1 MKARA
6 ALLALVAA
14 TTLMGCTSK
23 TEPPNAPAKAQGPQ
37 TIEISYDDMASQ
49 KQISR
54 SVSMSVGDT
63 LTVSLGAN
71 ASTGFR
77 WTEKMLISDPKVMT
91 QTNHQAIAAVSPGMM
106 GAPGTEVW
114 TLQAKAPGNTTVST
128 TYGRP
133 WPGGEKDSWV
143 FSANVTV
150 N

>member
-14 TTLMGCTSK
+14 TTLAGCTGKSETPK
-23 TEPPNAPAKAQGPQ
+23 PATAQGPQ
-37 TIEISYDDMASQ
+37 SIEISYDDLLNQ

-54 SVSMSVGDT
+54 SVSLSVGDT
-63 LTVSLGAN
+63 LTVSLGSN
-71 ASTGFR
+71 GSTGFQ
-77 WTEKMLISDPKVMT
+77 WAEKMLISDPKVMT
-91 QTNHQAIAAVSPGMM
+91 QTGHTVIAPQSDKPGSA
-106 GAPGTEVW
+106 GKEVW

-143 FSANVTV
+143 FSANVAV
-150 N
+150 S

>member
-1 MKARA
+1 MKAQTA
-6 ALLALVAA
+6 VLALIAA
-14 TTLMGCTSK
+14 TTLMGCTGKS
-23 TEPPNAPAKAQGPQ
+23 EPAKPATAAGPQ
-37 TIEISYDDMASQ
+37 TTTIEISYDDLQNQ

-63 LTVSLGAN
+63 LKVILGSN
-71 ASTGFR
+71 ASTGFQ
-77 WTEKMLISDPKVMT
+77 WKEDMLISDRKV
-91 QTNHQAIAAVSPGMM
+91 IAQIGHTMVAPEAGLPGAS
-106 GAPGTEVW
+106 GSEVW
-114 TLQAKAPGNTTVST
+114 TLAAKAPGNSTVSS

>member
-6 ALLALVAA
+6 GLLALVAA

-23 TEPPNAPAKAQGPQ
+23 TEPPNAPVKAEGPQ
-37 TIEISYDDMASQ
+37 TIEISYDDLLKE

-54 SVSMSVGDT
+54 SVSMSVGET
-63 LTVSLGAN
+63 LTVSLGSN
-71 ASTGFR
+71 ISTGFT
-77 WTEKMLISDPKVMT
+77 WAEKMLISDPKVMT
-91 QTNHQAIAAVSPGMM
+91 QTGHRAVAPNTGMP

-114 TLQAKAPGNTTVST
+114 ILEAKAPGNTTVST

>member
-14 TTLMGCTSK
+14 TSLVGCTGKSEAP
-23 TEPPNAPAKAQGPQ
+23 TEPAKAEGPQ
-37 TIEISYDDMASQ
+37 TIEISYDDLMNQ

-54 SVSMSVGDT
+54 SVSLSVGDR
-63 LTVSLGAN
+63 LTVSLGSN
-71 ASTGFR
+71 TSTGFT
-77 WTEKMLISDPKVMT
+77 WAEKMLISDPKVMT
-91 QTNHQAIAAVSPGMM
+91 QLGHQVVAPSTNQP
-106 GAPGTEVW
+106 GAPGKELW
-114 TLQAKAPGNTTVST
+114 ELEAKAPGNTTVST